1 MPDERTLGGAQHPR
15 QPTGRFLRE
24 NWAWIVGPIVLVLVL
39 LVVLALA
46 SSGDE
51 SSTFVYPIS

>member
-1 MPDERTLGGAQHPR
+1 M
-15 QPTGRFLRE
+15 GRFLRE
-24 NWAWIVGPIVLVLVL
+24 NWAWIVGPIVIVLVL

-51 SSTFVYPIS
+51 SSTFVYPIF